1 LATDTTIRFL
11 GEEICESDLA
21 TIREVVDLYRG
32 LSRMELAATV
42 CELLGWH
49 RANGRVKARE
59 CREWL
64 EKLETEGW
72 LELPAKRKGRPI
84 GSKTSV
90 PRTCAGDI
98 REEITGSVG
107 EVGPVLVEPVVDAAG
122 RRRFRELVGRYHY
135 LGHAVPYGAHLRYLV
150 FGSRPAP
157 EILGCLQFSSAAW
170 RMAVRDRWIG
180 WDDATRRRNLA
191 RVVSNSR
198 FLILPWVRVH
208 NLASTILSLS
218 LRRLGADWQERY
230 GVELLVVETLV
241 DEGRFWGGCY
251 RASSWLE
258 LGSTT
263 GRGRMDRHHRRE
275 GAAPKRVFVRPLVRG
290 ARRRLLE
297 E

>member
-1 LATDTTIRFL
+1 MEARWRFL
-11 GEEICESDLA
+11 GEEVSVSEVA
-21 TIREVVDLYRG
+21 TIRQVVELYGG

-64 EKLETEGW
+64 EKLEAAD
-72 LELPAKRKGRPI
+72 LLVLPAKRKGRPP

-90 PRTCAGDI
+90 PRTALGEPG
-98 REEITGSVG
+98 EEITGGVRD
-107 EVGPVLVEPVVDAAG
+107 VAPVVVEPVVDAAG
-122 RRRFRELVGRYHY
+122 QRRFRELVGRYHY
-135 LGHAVPYGAHLRYLV
+135 LGHAVPYGAHVRYLV

-157 EILGCLQFSSAAW
+157 EVLGCVQFSSAAW
-170 RMAVRDRWIG
+170 RMQARDRWIG

-208 NLASTILSLS
+208 NLASTILSRAA
-218 LRRLGADWQERY
+218 RRLRADWWERY
-230 GVELLVVETLV
+230 GIEPLVIETLV
-241 DEGRFWGGCY
+241 DASRFGGGCY

-258 LGSTT
+258 LGMTT
-263 GRGRMDRHHRRE
+263 GRGRMDQHHRRH

-290 ARRRLLE
+290 ARRRLRE
-297 E
+297 A